1 MPGVFCVLQFDAV
14 RSFLT
19 AMGYTKMP
27 SFICFVTCLLHFG
40 WCSLLVDDYGIKG
53 LALATLITYSSNLIG
68 AHIYVHYY
76 IYKNN
81 DQKLSQAWFWPDKNT
96 FVDMK
101 SYATLALNCSASKLL

>member
-1 MPGVFCVLQFDAV
+1 M
-14 RSFLT
+14 
-19 AMGYTKMP
+19 
-27 SFICFVTCLLHFG
+27 
-40 WCSLLVDDYGIKG
+40 DDYGIKG

-96 FVDMK
+96 LVDMK